1 MSRTVTEPYR
11 QEITGA
17 KGSIFYRAHS
27 YHTKV
32 PPEGIVPVIEHY
44 TNPGDTVLDPFC
56 GSGMTGVASLL
67 TGRKGVLSD
76 LSPAAVHIASGYT
89 APNDPKGL
97 ADAASTLLAGLGDL
111 EQELYGTKCS
121 RCEGDARIEY
131 TVWSDTVA
139 CPGCSHEIL
148 FWDAARQPDG
158 TISKNLVCPHCTS
171 GFRKGDAQ
179 ILPGAPVLVSVA
191 CLSCRSREQ
200 RPLTPAET
208 AIAHYPHRTEI
219 TDWYP
224 TAPLESWR
232 EMWRGQHG
240 KMGIAT
246 AADFFTDRNLRALAA
261 VWKLAS
267 ASPERLGLRFAT
279 TAIVNR
285 ASRRYQWNPKRPT
298 NVLSGTLYI
307 ASMTYEFNVF
317 SLLRRKLSAV
327 IQLAKKVSETPGQCS
342 VSRSSATDLSYLQD
356 HSVDYVFTDPP
367 FGANI
372 YYSDASFLWESWL
385 DNFTDTTNEA
395 IVSTSL
401 ATEHGGK
408 TLDDYEKLMAAS
420 FGEIARVLKPGA
432 WASVMF
438 HSSDD
443 AVWSSLER
451 AIESADLTLESAVAF
466 DKSQPSFKGVK
477 QMTNQERVSSFDIVL
492 HLHSTAGGVVKR
504 RQSIT
509 ASVAETDVI
518 EAIGSHLQ
526 TASLRQ
532 RSTPYLH
539 SFVMRLLLERGASFA
554 GYSYGQVEMLLSKNF
569 LFEKGTWSPSQATES
584 PNDIKIEGTL

>member
-1 MSRTVTEPYR
+1 MSRRVTEPY
-11 QEITGA
+11 QKEIVGA

-67 TGRKGVLSD
+67 SGRTGVLSD
-76 LSPAAVHIASGYT
+76 LSPAAVHIASGYNT
-89 APNDPKGL
+89 PNNPERL
-97 ADAASTLLAGLGDL
+97 AAAASSLMAKLAGL
-111 EQELYGTKCS
+111 ERELYGTACS
-121 RCEGDARIEY
+121 RCDSDARIEY
-131 TVWSDTVA
+131 TVWSDTMV
-139 CPGCSHEIL
+139 CPGCSHEVL
-148 FWDAARQPDG
+148 FWDSARQPDG
-158 TISKNLVCPHCTS
+158 TISKNLVCPLCSTS
-171 GFRKGDAQ
+171 FRKGDAK

-191 CLSCRSREQ
+191 CTSCRSREQ
-200 RPLTPAET
+200 RPLTTVET
-208 AIAHYPHRTEI
+208 AMAHYPHRTDI

-224 TAPLESWR
+224 TAPLEDWR

-240 KMGIAT
+240 KLGIAT
-246 AADFFTDRNLRALAA
+246 SADFFTGRNLRALAA
-261 VWKLAS
+261 VWKIAGE
-267 ASPERLGLRFAT
+267 SPESLGLRFAT

-307 ASMTYEFNVF
+307 ASMNYEFNVF
-317 SLLRRKLSAV
+317 SLLRRKLTAV
-327 IQLAKKVSETPGQCS
+327 VQLATKVGETSGQSS
-342 VSRSSATDLSYLQD
+342 VTQASATNLKHLQD
-356 HSVDYVFTDPP
+356 RSIDYVFTDPP

-385 DNFTDTTNEA
+385 DDFTDTTNEA

-401 ATEHGGK
+401 AAAHGGK
-408 TLDDYEKLMAAS
+408 SLADYEQLMAAS
-420 FGEIARVLKPGA
+420 FGEIARVLKRDA

-451 AIESADLTLESAVAF
+451 AIESADLSLESAVAF

-477 QMTNQERVSSFDIVL
+477 QMTNQEKVSSFDLVL
-492 HLHSTAGGVVKR
+492 HLHSSAGGVAKR
-504 RQSIT
+504 RKS
-509 ASVAETDVI
+509 AVGKVAESDVI
-518 EAIGSHLQ
+518 EAIANHLESANQ
-526 TASLRQ
+526 RQ
-532 RSTPYLH
+532 RSTPYIH
-539 SFVMRLLLERGASFA
+539 SLVMRILLERGATFA
-554 GYSYGQVEMLLSKNF
+554 GYSYGEVEVLLTKNF
-569 LFEKGTWSPSQATES
+569 LLEKSAWSRNPTPDNASS
-584 PNDIKIEGTL
+584 IKIEGTP

>member
-1 MSRTVTEPYR
+1 MSGSVTEPYR
-11 QEITGA
+11 REIVGA

-44 TNPGDTVLDPFC
+44 TKPGDTVLDPFC

-67 TGRKGVLSD
+67 TGRKGLLSD

-89 APNDPKGL
+89 TPNDPVSL
-97 ADAASTLLAGLGDL
+97 ADSARTLLAGLADL

-131 TVWSDTVA
+131 TVWSDTVV
-139 CPGCSHEIL
+139 CPGCSHDVL

-158 TISKNLVCPHCTS
+158 TISKNLVCPHCSS
-171 GFRKGDAQ
+171 GFRKGDAE

-200 RPLTPAET
+200 RPLTATEM
-208 AIAHYPHRTEI
+208 AIAHFPHRADI

-246 AADFFTDRNLRALAA
+246 AADFFTGRNLRALAA
-261 VWKLAS
+261 VWKLS
-267 ASPERLGLRFAT
+267 GTSPERLGLRFAT

-317 SLLRRKLSAV
+317 S
-327 IQLAKKVSETPGQCS
+327 
-342 VSRSSATDLSYLQD
+342 
-356 HSVDYVFTDPP
+356 
-367 FGANI
+367 
-372 YYSDASFLWESWL
+372 
-385 DNFTDTTNEA
+385 
-395 IVSTSL
+395 
-401 ATEHGGK
+401 
-408 TLDDYEKLMAAS
+408 
-420 FGEIARVLKPGA
+420 
-432 WASVMF
+432 
-438 HSSDD
+438 
-443 AVWSSLER
+443 
-451 AIESADLTLESAVAF
+451 
-466 DKSQPSFKGVK
+466 
-477 QMTNQERVSSFDIVL
+477 
-492 HLHSTAGGVVKR
+492 
-504 RQSIT
+504 
-509 ASVAETDVI
+509 
-518 EAIGSHLQ
+518 
-526 TASLRQ
+526 
-532 RSTPYLH
+532 
-539 SFVMRLLLERGASFA
+539 
-554 GYSYGQVEMLLSKNF
+554 
-569 LFEKGTWSPSQATES
+569 
-584 PNDIKIEGTL
+584 